1 MRGFSYSYRLIS
13 SGIYSYLLI
22 STTIY
27 SLLQTHIYWYLLV
40 STHIYCYLLT
50 VADPAVA
57 GAVAGADPAPRL
69 ALVLQLARV
78 PAILGA
84 LTQLPWE

>member
-1 MRGFSYSYRLIS
+1 MRGFSYSYRLITTA
-13 SGIYSYLLI
+13 IYSYLLI

-27 SLLQTHIYWYLLV
+27 LQLQSHIYCDLLV
-40 STHIYCYLLT
+40 YTHIYCYLLT
-50 VADPAVA
+50 VADAAVA
-57 GAVAGADPAPRL
+57 GAVAGADPAPSL
-69 ALVLQLARV
+69 ALFLQLARV